1 MGCCSC
7 NSTPFLFSQEALNI
21 LFKKSFLLYLK
32 RGESLTCTIGKTLTY
47 GIRETLTP
55 FEVIFVH
62 FNNCKFKAY

>member
-1 MGCCSC
+1 MGCSSC

-21 LFKKSFLLYLK
+21 LSKKNFLLYLK
-32 RGESLTCTIGKTLTY
+32 RG
-47 GIRETLTP
+47 ETLTP